1 MTAQSRAP
9 ARAAREERWVAGAL
23 GAAAAAA
30 VGARR
35 GASLGMSRLVF
46 TGWRGGADG
55 GASGVE
61 RLPAEEETSR
71 LGAGVWPLMN
81 MFLSFVARTSVRVFA
96 GVFAAARTCVAVG
109 DARESELVVEGEK
122 KKSKRRTRTIDR
134 GGMGARRTFFARADL
149 DVSSSRIA

>member
-1 MTAQSRAP
+1 M
-9 ARAAREERWVAGAL
+9 

-55 GASGVE
+55 GALGVE

-109 DARESELVVEGEK
+109 EARESELVVEGEMT
-122 KKSKRRTRTIDR
+122 SKRRTRTIDR

>member
-1 MTAQSRAP
+1 MC
-9 ARAAREERWVAGAL
+9 
-23 GAAAAAA
+23 
-30 VGARR
+30 
-35 GASLGMSRLVF
+35 
-46 TGWRGGADG
+46 
-55 GASGVE
+55 
-61 RLPAEEETSR
+61 
-71 LGAGVWPLMN
+71 
-81 MFLSFVARTSVRVFA
+81 TSVRVFA